1 MIEDDDDDG
10 VPTPLTQTRQVTI
23 DALCEHFANDAMTV
37 EEFERRVDTAHT
49 AATVD
54 ELRELLRDLPGG
66 GLPAVVGEGAGRGAG
81 QGYALARPGD
91 VRDSGYSV
99 AILGGSRRVGRWS
112 PARSNAAIAFCGGVE
127 LDFRE
132 AVMPPGVTEVKIFAM
147 WGGVEVIVPP
157 GMNVECHG
165 VGIMGG
171 FDHAPETATAADPT
185 APTLRIT
192 GVAIMGGVDV
202 TVRHLGESGRDARRR
217 RRQERRE
224 RARELRRDRRLGGRS
239 EFRSELREGVE
250 DIKGAAREAAEE
262 MKRQLRRPGSG
273 TG

>member
-1 MIEDDDDDG
+1 MIEDDDG
-10 VPTPLTQTRQVTI
+10 TATPLAQTRQVTI

-49 AATVD
+49 AGTVD

-66 GLPAVVGEGAGRGAG
+66 GLPAVTGEGSGP
-81 QGYALARPGD
+81 GYAVARPGD
-91 VRDSGYSV
+91 VRDSGYAV
-99 AILGGSRRVGRWS
+99 AILGGSRRIGRWS
-112 PARSNAAIAFCGGVE
+112 PARSNTAVAFCGGVE

-147 WGGVEVIVPP
+147 WGGVDVIVPP
-157 GMNVECHG
+157 GLNVECHG

-171 FDHAPETATAADPT
+171 FDHAPEVSGPVDPR

-192 GVAIMGGVDV
+192 GVALMGGVDI
-202 TVRHLGESGRDARRR
+202 TVRHVGESGRDARRR

-224 RARELRRDRRLGGRS
+224 RAREFRQDRRLGG
-239 EFRSELREGVE
+239 RSELREGVE
-250 DIKGAAREAAEE
+250 DIKDAARDAAEE
-262 MKRQLRRPGSG
+262 VKRQLRRPGSG

>member
-1 MIEDDDDDG
+1 
-10 VPTPLTQTRQVTI
+10 VTI

-49 AATVD
+49 AANVE

-66 GLPAVVGEGAGRGAG
+66 GLPGVAGDGTRSGSAS
-81 QGYALARPGD
+81 QGYAVARPGD
-91 VRDSGYSV
+91 VRESGYSV

-112 PARSNAAIAFCGGVE
+112 PARANTSIAFCGGVE
-127 LDFRE
+127 LDFRQ
-132 AVMPPGVTEVKIFAM
+132 AVMPPGVTEVRVFAM

-171 FDHAPETATAADPT
+171 FDHAPETASAPDPT

-192 GVAIMGGVDV
+192 GVALMGGVEV
-202 TVRHLGESGRDARRR
+202 TVRHVGESGRDARRR

-224 RARELRRDRRLGGRS
+224 LARGRRRDLRGGRA
-239 EFRSELREGVE
+239 EFREELREGVRE
-250 DIKGAAREAAEE
+250 VKDAARDAAKEV
-262 MKRQLRRPGSG
+262 KRQLRGPGGG
-273 TG
+273 TD